1 MEFKDILWSRRRELG
16 ITLDDIARHVGVSG
30 ATVSRWEHGD
40 IENIKRDKIAKLAEV
55 LKVSP
60 GYLMGWTEHHVSP
73 SAVRIPVLGT
83 IPAGIPLEAIE
94 DVLDWEEIST
104 DMVHSGHEYFA
115 LKIHGNSMQPTYQDG
130 DVIIV
135 QQQDT
140 ADTGDDAVVFVN
152 GDDATFKRISR
163 SERGIILKPLNPDY
177 EPLIFTNKQIIDLPI
192 RILGVAVE
200 IRRKLR

>member
-1 MEFKDILWSRRRELG
+1 MNNIRRAREAKGLSQKEIAISLGVSNPTVSDWERGVKTPAGKNLKKLADLLNCTIDFLLG
-16 ITLDDIARHVGVSG
+16 IAESSSSG
-30 ATVSRWEHGD
+30 A
-40 IENIKRDKIAKLAEV
+40 L
-55 LKVSP
+55 
-60 GYLMGWTEHHVSP
+60 
-73 SAVRIPVLGT
+73 RIPVLGT

-104 DMVHSGHEYFA
+104 DMVRSGHEYFA

-177 EPLIFTNKQIIDLPI
+177 EPLIFTNKQIIELPI

-200 IRRKLR
+200 IRRRLR

>member
-1 MEFKDILWSRRRELG
+1 MSIGKQIRHLREKRGLSQEALGKAIGSTKQTIYKYENGLITNIPMDKLETISNILG
-16 ITLDDIARHVGVSG
+16 TTPA
-30 ATVSRWEHGD
+30 
-40 IENIKRDKIAKLAEV
+40 
-55 LKVSP
+55 
-60 GYLMGWTEHHVSP
+60 YLMGWTEHRVSP
-73 SAVRIPVLGT
+73 GAVRIPVLGT

-104 DMVHSGHEYFA
+104 DMVRSGHEYFA
-115 LKIHGNSMQPTYQDG
+115 LKILGNSMQPTYQDG

-163 SERGIILKPLNPDY
+163 TPQGIILRPLNPDY

>member
-1 MEFKDILWSRRRELG
+1 MSIGKQIRHLREKRGLSQEALGKAIGSTKQTIYKYENGLITNIPMDKLETISNILG
-16 ITLDDIARHVGVSG
+16 TTPA
-30 ATVSRWEHGD
+30 
-40 IENIKRDKIAKLAEV
+40 
-55 LKVSP
+55 
-60 GYLMGWTEHHVSP
+60 YLMGWTEHHVLP
-73 SAVRIPVLGT
+73 DAVRIPVLGT

-177 EPLIFTNKQIIDLPI
+177 EPLIFTNRQIVDLPI